1 MTKKLASPPV
11 QAKLYAIFHNS
22 LSKILLFI
30 FCFCT
35 IQSFAQPERLLK
47 RQVFVDDPHEAI
59 ESITLPNKKTIFG
72 AYDENINTSFET
84 ASSLWITDGTEAGTK
99 MLKYFLNEPGTDFL
113 ENITKSS
120 RFFHF
125 NNKVFLNA
133 GNHIDERI
141 NFLYVTDGTE
151 KGTLRLVDKAVG
163 KSVYAVYN
171 EKLYISDSTKLWTSD
186 GTKAG
191 TKKIPIPAMAGPG
204 ITNMFVVNQYLI
216 IETED
221 YIYSYN
227 DQSDAFGLLS
237 LKTGAAVATNEYVF
251 FVGSDGDLRKTNGA
265 IGGTTSVI
273 NIAAGADLIS
283 PSELIANSRYI
294 IFEAYADKSK
304 KSTCLWIS
312 DGHGTN
318 PLKDNKGSLIST
330 DTTGFTPIRT
340 KFEQKMYFY
349 LTNLDQNTLASNN
362 YLYIV
367 SNASVSLSARFL
379 KNMTGF
385 DGNLFPFTPKV
396 NTKEEYFYGRP
407 EDPGWL
413 EGDYTIKG
421 FTADKDSLINLMV
434 IETERRTSWIKGG
447 DKVYYNKERYG
458 ANPGLYVKGL
468 CDLTVKINTPD
479 GTNICNGTGVRFSVS
494 VTKAGNP
501 LNDYTLKWG
510 SEPITPVQEPGV
522 ISYPGTY
529 TALVSDNTGCSL
541 STSVIITKSD
551 NLSVS
556 ITGDNSIC
564 PGHSTTLTAN
574 TLDGTAPYT
583 YQWKNGLNNTGT
595 NANTI
600 NANTAANY
608 SVIVKDSKGCQGTS
622 PAYAVTLKP
631 IPDVRITRN
640 GTTDIVSGG
649 SVILSVAQVSNQTY
663 QWFKNSTAISNAK
676 TNSLTVIEAG
686 KYSVTVNAS
695 GCIANSE
702 IVTINLILAN
712 ESIAEPVMVHVF
724 PNPTDNLIKLNI
736 LEPLKK
742 AAQISLINANGVL
755 VKKWETRQPDN
766 TLSLSDLP
774 AGQYLLNID
783 INKQSITKKIIKL

>member
-1 MTKKLASPPV
+1 MTKNLLSMPL
-11 QAKLYAIFHNS
+11 QAKLHTLLHNS
-22 LSKILLFI
+22 LPKILLLI
-30 FCFCT
+30 FCFCA
-35 IQSFAQPERLLK
+35 IQAFAQPERLLK
-47 RQVFVDDPHEAI
+47 KQVFVDDPHEAI

-84 ASSLWITDGTEAGTK
+84 ASSLWITDGTKAGTK

-113 ENITKSS
+113 TNITHSTN
-120 RFFHF
+120 FFYF

-133 GNHIDERI
+133 GNHIDESI

-151 KGTLRLVDKAVG
+151 KGTFRLIDNAVG

-171 EKLYISDSTKLWTSD
+171 AKLYISNNTELLTID

-191 TKKIPIPAMAGPG
+191 TRKIPIPALSG
-204 ITNMFVVNQYLI
+204 IKNLFVVNQYLI
-216 IETED
+216 IETEEH
-221 YIYSYN
+221 IYSYN
-227 DQSDAFGLLS
+227 DQSEAFALLS
-237 LKTGAAVATNEYVF
+237 IKTGAAVATNEYVF
-251 FVGSDGDLRKTNGA
+251 FAGIDGDLRKTNGA

-273 NIAAGADLIS
+273 NIAAGADIIS
-283 PSELIANSRYI
+283 PSALIADSRYI

-304 KSTCLWIS
+304 NSTCLWLS

-318 PLKDNKGSLIST
+318 PLKDNKGRVVST
-330 DTTGFTPIRT
+330 DTTGFKPIRT
-340 KFEQKMYFY
+340 KFEEKMYFY

-362 YLYIV
+362 YLFV
-367 SNASVSLSARFL
+367 FSNASVPLSARFL

-396 NTKEEYFYGRP
+396 NTKEEYFYGKP
-407 EDPGWL
+407 ENPAWL

-434 IETERRTSWIKGG
+434 IETERSTSWIKGG

-468 CDLTVKINTPD
+468 CDLDVKINTPD
-479 GTNICNGTGVRFSVS
+479 GTNICNGKGVRFSVS
-494 VTKAGNP
+494 VTKAGKP
-501 LNDYTLKWG
+501 LNDYTLKWS
-510 SEPITPVQEPGV
+510 SESFTPVQESGV

-529 TALVSDNTGCSL
+529 TALVSDNTGCSV
-541 STSVIITKSD
+541 STSVILTKSD
-551 NLSVS
+551 SLSVS
-556 ITGDNSIC
+556 IKGDNSIC
-564 PGHSTTLTAN
+564 PGQGTTLTA
-574 TLDGTAPYT
+574 TALDGTAPYT
-583 YQWKNGLNNTGT
+583 YQWKNGLNTTGT
-595 NANTI
+595 NTNTI

-631 IPDVRITRN
+631 TPDVRITRN

-649 SVILSVAQVSNQTY
+649 SVILSVAQAPNQTY

-676 TNSLTVIEAG
+676 SNSLTVIEAG
-686 KYSVTVNAS
+686 QYSVTVNAN
-695 GCIANSE
+695 GCSANSE
-702 IVTINLILAN
+702 IITINLILAN
-712 ESIAEPVMVHVF
+712 ESINESVLIQVF

-736 LEPLKK
+736 MEPLKK
-742 AAQISLINANGVL
+742 AVQISLVNANGVI
-755 VKKWETRQPDN
+755 VKKWETRQTEN

-774 AGQYLLNID
+774 AGQYILNVD